1 MISPPRDIFSDALCV
16 PAPKPP
22 RAPVVDAMA
31 SMAEDD
37 LAKAMTAATAPVK
50 RSAAPNEFRKPI
62 LALLHANGGMS
73 ASDIGYE
80 LGLDPQSA
88 SNRMRGIIDHG
99 LVSKRKSYCGPCGN
113 FIYIYTISPIGMAEL
128 FPDSPQAQ
136 AAAEAKV
143 LERKRN
149 SLLLKTLRMIAENP
163 MIKSAN
169 IQRRTKLHE
178 STVNNH
184 IRALKKSGW
193 IASGD
198 ENRIRDT
205 PWIVSP
211 AGSDAIAHLQRAGG
225 QPQREVGILQG
236 DGAGRRV
243 GPLAGKFKGVK

>member
-16 PAPKPP
+16 PAPKLP

-37 LAKAMTAATAPVK
+37 LAKAMAAAQAPVK
-50 RSAAPNEFRKPI
+50 RCAVPNEFRKPI
-62 LALLHANGGMS
+62 LALLHMNGGMS
-73 ASDIGYE
+73 ANEIGDE
-80 LGLDPQSA
+80 LGLEPQSA

-99 LVSKRKSYCGPCGN
+99 LVAKRKSRGPCGN

-128 FPDSPQAQ
+128 FPNDPKAQ
-136 AAAEAKV
+136 AAAEAKE
-143 LERKRN
+143 LERKGK
-149 SLLLKTLRMIAENP
+149 SLLFKTLRMIAANP
-163 MIKSAN
+163 MIKSAI

-193 IASGD
+193 IVSGD

-205 PWIVSP
+205 PWIGSP
-211 AGSDAIAHLQRAGG
+211 AGSDALAHLQLAGG
-225 QPQREVGILQG
+225 APQREVGILQG
-236 DGAGRRV
+236 DGAGRQA
-243 GPLAGKFKGVK
+243 GPLVGKFKGVK

>member
-16 PAPKPP
+16 PAPKPH

-37 LAKAMTAATAPVK
+37 LAKAMAAATAPVK

-99 LVSKRKSYCGPCGN
+99 LVSKRKSRGPCGN

-163 MIKSAN
+163 MIKSAI

-193 IASGD
+193 IVSGD
-198 ENRIRDT
+198 EFRST
-205 PWIVSP
+205 PP
-211 AGSDAIAHLQRAGG
+211 
-225 QPQREVGILQG
+225 
-236 DGAGRRV
+236 
-243 GPLAGKFKGVK
+243 

>member
-37 LAKAMTAATAPVK
+37 LAKAMVAATAPVK

-62 LALLHANGGMS
+62 LALLHSNGGMS
-73 ASDIGYE
+73 ANEIGDE
-80 LGLDPQSA
+80 LGLEPQSA

-99 LVSKRKSYCGPCGN
+99 LVSKRKSRGPCGN

-128 FPDSPQAQ
+128 FPNDPKAQ
-136 AAAEAKV
+136 AAAEAKE
-143 LERKRN
+143 LERKGK
-149 SLLLKTLRMIAENP
+149 SLLFKTLRMIAANP
-163 MIKSAN
+163 MIKSAI

-205 PWIVSP
+205 PWVVTP
-211 AGSDAIAHLQRAGG
+211 AGSAVVADLQRAGG
-225 QPQREVGILQG
+225 ATQREVGILQG
-236 DGAGRRV
+236 DVAGKQV
-243 GPLAGKFKGVK
+243 WPLAGKFKGVK